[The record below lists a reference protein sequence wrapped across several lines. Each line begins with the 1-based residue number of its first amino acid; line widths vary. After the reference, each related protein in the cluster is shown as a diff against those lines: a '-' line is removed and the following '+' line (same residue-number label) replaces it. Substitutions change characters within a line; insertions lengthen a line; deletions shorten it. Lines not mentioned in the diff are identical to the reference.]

1 MRSALSRGFSAKRR
15 SSGLRVL
22 LVGHGTRGRQWA
34 DACRSAGVTLA
45 GVVDPDPAAAALAA
59 SAGGRT
65 WSSLEQALAEV
76 EADAAVVASPPASHV
91 VDTAACVARALPVL
105 LEKPAALGLAEARAL
120 ERGVR
125 AAGVPV
131 LVGQNFRFL
140 PRERVVRTALAEGS
154 VGEPVRV
161 TVLSARPASAAAPHL
176 AAVEN
181 GALWDL
187 ALHHLDSL
195 RGRFGEPLSVD
206 AAGSTLAPDARGELR
221 LELAWEGGLRGSY
234 LHIEGAPVYHH
245 HEWVEGEQAAL
256 VVDGGRVFLARPGRR
271 WSKLRPPRGRAPE
284 RALLD
289 VLAAAVAGDGDGG
302 LGLSENLGTVALV
315 EATDRSLRLGRPVT
329 LADVHG

>member
-1 MRSALSRGFSAKRR
+1 MRSSLSRGFSGRRR

-22 LVGHGTRGRQWA
+22 LVGHGARGRQWA

-45 GVVDPDPAAAALAA
+45 GVVDPDPGAAALAA
-59 SAGGRT
+59 SAGRQT
-65 WSSLEQALAEV
+65 WPSLDLALAEV
-76 EADAAVVASPPASHV
+76 EADAAVVASPPASHAA
-91 VDTAACVARALPVL
+91 DTAACVARALPVL
-105 LEKPAALGLAEARAL
+105 LEKPAALGLAEAQAL
-120 ERGVR
+120 EREVR
-125 AAGVPV
+125 AAGRPV
-131 LVGQNFRFL
+131 LIGQNFRFL
-140 PRERVVRTALAEGS
+140 PRERAVRAALADGSIGEVVRVA
-154 VGEPVRV
+154 
-161 TVLSARPASAAAPHL
+161 VLSARPATAAAPHL

-206 AAGSTLAPDARGELR
+206 ASGSTLAPAVRGELR
-221 LELAWEGGLRGSY
+221 LELEWEGGLLGSY
-234 LHIEGAPVYHH
+234 LHVEGAPAYHH
-245 HEWVEGEQAAL
+245 HEWVEGDRASL

-271 WSKLRPPRGRAPE
+271 WSKLRPPRGPAPE

-289 VLAAAVAGDGDGG
+289 ALAVAAAGGGDGE

-329 LADVHG
+329 LAEVHA